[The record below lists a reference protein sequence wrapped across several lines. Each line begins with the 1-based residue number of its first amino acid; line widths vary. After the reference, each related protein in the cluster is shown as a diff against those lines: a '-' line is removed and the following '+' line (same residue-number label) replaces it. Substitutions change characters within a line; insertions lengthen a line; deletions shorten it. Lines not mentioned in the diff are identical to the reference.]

1 MVAAGT
7 LRGYKDTRMPMLYM
21 VISFWI
27 VGMTLGYNLTFGQGM
42 GPAGMWVG
50 MIAGLSVA
58 AGLML
63 LRFEHTSKRFIRDAA
78 G

>member
-1 MVAAGT
+1 MI
-7 LRGYKDTRMPMLYM
+7 
-21 VISFWI
+21 ISFWV

-50 MIAGLSVA
+50 MIAGLTVA

-63 LRFEHTSKRFIRDAA
+63 LRFKHTSNKLIREAEIIS
-78 G
+78 